1 MTEEERIKKIQD
13 IIKEQ
18 RKNPLILMA
27 DMGPPGRRAILPNE
41 KIGPNFRTNTKP
53 VKVTKKEVS
62 VEATPTGNIGSVDR
76 TADVIGPDMSQ
87 VIKDVAPIKPTR
99 DFTATEMAQNLMS
112 RDYNRMKKGGTV
124 KAKAKPKASSASK
137 RADGCAIRGKTRGRN
152 I

>member
-112 RDYNRMKKGGTV
+112 RGYNMKKGGAV

-137 RADGCAIRGKTRGRN
+137 RADGCAVKGKTRGRM

>member
-112 RDYNRMKKGGTV
+112 PGYNKMKKGGAV
-124 KAKAKPKASSASK
+124 KSKPKVSSASK
-137 RADGCAIRGKTRGRN
+137 RADGCATKGKTRGR
-152 I
+152 IV

>member
-87 VIKDVAPIKPTR
+87 VIKDVAPIKPAR

-112 RDYNRMKKGGTV
+112 PGYNKMKKGGAV
-124 KAKAKPKASSASK
+124 KSKPKVSSASK
-137 RADGCAIRGKTRGRN
+137 RADGIATKGKTRGR
-152 I
+152 IV